1 VIVDPVYLLVGLLV
15 WGLVGYLVQWAMGAL
30 GVPHPVDKIVLVLLV
45 VFFVLWLVSA
55 LGLGLPVL
63 RFGSP

>member
-1 VIVDPVYLLVGLLV
+1 
-15 WGLVGYLVQWAMGAL
+15 MGAL
-30 GVPHPVDKIVLVLLV
+30 GVPHPIDKIVLVLLV